1 MTAGNTKAEDG
12 LLQEKELCNVVLQYS
27 DTLLLLTRTL
37 RKKERKIKK
46 KEMNYIRLVQHS
58 EIIVL

>member
-27 DTLLLLTRTL
+27 DTLLLTRTL
-37 RKKERKIKK
+37 RKKEGKMKK
-46 KEMNYIRLVQHS
+46 KKR
-58 EIIVL
+58 